1 MEAWELKAGLEV
13 ILGSANRELTLSDLA
28 RGLGIDELGVEDVL
42 RDLEADLAAA
52 DRGWQDTPSRPW
64 HPAGVEAAVCGTPQ
78 SCDPRVGTQANL

>member
-42 RDLEADLAAA
+42 RDLEVDLAAA
-52 DRGWQDTPSRPW
+52 DRGWQVRHRAMASGWSRSPQF
-64 HPAGVEAAVCGTPQ
+64 AAFPG
-78 SCDPRVGTQANL
+78 CDPEWAPRPNL